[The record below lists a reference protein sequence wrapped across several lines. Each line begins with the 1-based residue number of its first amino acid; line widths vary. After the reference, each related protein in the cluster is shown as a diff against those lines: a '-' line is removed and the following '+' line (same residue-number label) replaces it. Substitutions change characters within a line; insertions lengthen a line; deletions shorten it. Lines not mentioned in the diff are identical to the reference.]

1 MKLEGASIAML
12 NLKDDVLLFLRDNI
26 PQIKFP
32 NMWDLPG
39 GIVEPGET
47 PDQTIRRE
55 MLEEIELKLK
65 NPILFKRYVLPD
77 RIENMFWQ
85 RVDIDINKTVLH
97 EGQELKWFSERQLK
111 AMDKDSLAF
120 GFQTLLMDFFKTRP
134 FASRD

>member
-12 NLKDDVLLFLRDNI
+12 NSKDDVLLFLRDNV
-26 PQIKFP
+26 PQIRFP

-55 MLEEIELKLK
+55 MMEEIELKLK

-85 RVDIDINKTVLH
+85 RVDIDIDKTVLH
-97 EGQELKWFSERQLK
+97 EGQELQWFSEKQLK
-111 AMDKDSLAF
+111 DMDKASLAF
-120 GFQTLLMDFFKTRP
+120 GFQTLLMDFYKARP
-134 FASRD
+134 FH

>member
-12 NLKDDVLLFLRDNI
+12 NSKDDVLLFLRDNV
-26 PQIKFP
+26 PQIRFP
-32 NMWDLPG
+32 NMWDVPG

-55 MLEEIELKLK
+55 MMEEIELKLK

-85 RVDIDINKTVLH
+85 RVDIDIDKTVLH
-97 EGQELKWFSERQLK
+97 EGQELQWFSEKQLK
-111 AMDKDSLAF
+111 DMDKASLAF
-120 GFQTLLMDFFKTRP
+120 GFQTLLMDFYKARP
-134 FASRD
+134 FH

>member
-12 NLKDDVLLFLRDNI
+12 NSKDDVLLFLRDNV
-26 PQIKFP
+26 PQIRFP

-39 GIVEPGET
+39 GIVERGET

-85 RVDIDINKTVLH
+85 RVDIDIDKTVLH
-97 EGQELKWFSERQLK
+97 EGQELQWFSEKQLK
-111 AMDKDSLAF
+111 DMDKDSLAF
-120 GFQTLLMDFFKTRP
+120 GFQTLLMDFYKARP
-134 FASRD
+134 FH